1 MPSLSARD
9 YAELTDELQ
18 DVFNETSASA
28 IADAIGLQ
36 VFDVGETNLLN
47 YEHQI
52 LHGVKGIEEVADGA
66 NLPKVN
72 SQQGDNITYV
82 QRYFGAIVAIT
93 KKLRKFELTNQM
105 QSLVRSIVDD
115 AWNKIDQSL
124 ADILLYGWSSSYTDV
139 YTKIVSGLGAD
150 GVVLFNTGHSNDL
163 GSKTFNN
170 IIYDGTNY
178 SPALSRAAMIRTIRD
193 AMVYQDP
200 NGLIRPIRLD
210 TVLVCPTL
218 ADAALRIVNSDQ
230 ISGSAN
236 WDPNQWIKG
245 RIKEVKVWERLEAT
259 GQGTSRSAYWFMY
272 DSKKVKESLKCLF
285 SERPSLDAPNEVDDN
300 KDWDYTCDFFY
311 ATGVGFQPYVRGS
324 EGDNTSS

>member
-93 KKLRKFELTNQM
+93 KVWLEVLWTTPGTRLT
-105 QSLVRSIVDD
+105 
-115 AWNKIDQSL
+115 
-124 ADILLYGWSSSYTDV
+124 
-139 YTKIVSGLGAD
+139 
-150 GVVLFNTGHSNDL
+150 
-163 GSKTFNN
+163 
-170 IIYDGTNY
+170 
-178 SPALSRAAMIRTIRD
+178 
-193 AMVYQDP
+193 
-200 NGLIRPIRLD
+200 
-210 TVLVCPTL
+210 
-218 ADAALRIVNSDQ
+218 
-230 ISGSAN
+230 
-236 WDPNQWIKG
+236 
-245 RIKEVKVWERLEAT
+245 KVWPIFC
-259 GQGTSRSAYWFMY
+259 FM
-272 DSKKVKESLKCLF
+272 
-285 SERPSLDAPNEVDDN
+285 A
-300 KDWDYTCDFFY
+300 
-311 ATGVGFQPYVRGS
+311 GVLLIPTFIPKSFPV
-324 EGDNTSS
+324 